1 MKVASVIL
9 GGVAVAVSALL
20 LAFSIVNLVKKE
32 V

>member
-1 MKVASVIL
+1 MKVVNL
-9 GGVAVAVSALL
+9 VLCGVTVVVSATL

>member
-1 MKVASVIL
+1 MKILNVIF
-9 GGVAVAVSALL
+9 GGVAVAVSATL